1 MNLILLHL
9 LHPLTSDGAT
19 GPSHLGRWSRGESEM
34 PSPLFL
40 RPHVLCTAAGSVC
53 RVHRMQTHK
62 ELMIPEGGTFQKPT
76 LTPRS
81 RHGGFWGALGIGG
94 LGNDPSG
101 EDCLS

>member
-1 MNLILLHL
+1 
-9 LHPLTSDGAT
+9 
-19 GPSHLGRWSRGESEM
+19 
-34 PSPLFL
+34 
-40 RPHVLCTAAGSVC
+40 
-53 RVHRMQTHK
+53 MQTHK